1 MEPRPVKACPSAN
14 HHRFFTLLSPSS
26 DPAAAPLPWVLAGPI
41 LRQCTPTRWVCWL
54 AVREPV
60 RLRIGLQPGTEA
72 PHEYLLEPGG
82 PGCTLI
88 TAGQHLHYLLID
100 LALSPALSPD
110 VWVGYRMA
118 LQPLAPLETGAES
131 DQPGPPHLT
140 EASWIEHTEWA
151 PNLCHPGQA
160 SPGLVLPSRV
170 RSLLHGSCR
179 KPHHPAGDGLA
190 EADALLGT
198 LLAGEGASAPQA
210 LPLEAQPEWPSMLVM
225 TGDQIYTDD
234 VAGPLLHAIHQ
245 VVALLGL
252 PDEALPEGALPGVG
266 TAQALYQHPAGFYRR
281 ETLLPRHARQAEPP
295 QKFALN
301 DLLFGGVEKPVFT
314 TDSAHN
320 HLITLGE
327 VLAMYLLV
335 WSPELW
341 RFVDLS
347 PPPGL
352 DPALRTRYDQERTA
366 LENFVQGLP
375 AARRVMAHLP
385 TAMIFD
391 DHDIT
396 DDWNI
401 SREWEEVAY
410 GHPLSRR
417 VIGNALLGYCIHQ
430 GWGNRPEV
438 FTEPLLAA
446 VQDSLHAPGQ
456 AAHDHAIMQL
466 LGFGQWHYTWP
477 TEPPLVVLDCRTH
490 RWRSES
496 AARKPSG
503 LMDWEALTDLQQTLK
518 GLPAVLLVSPSPII
532 GVKLIETLQ
541 RVFTWLGHPLMVDA
555 ENWMAHPGAGHG
567 ILNILRHPRTPQHF
581 VVLSGDVHYSFVYDV
596 ELRTRG
602 RGRGRVAVRGPHI
615 WQICS
620 SGLRNAFPPRL
631 LDTLDVA
638 NRWLYSPRSPLNWFT
653 RRRHMRVIP
662 RKPEGIAHG
671 RRLLN
676 GSGVG
681 LVELDAQ
688 GVPWRIRELTE
699 GGRVV
704 GFTRREDESRWD

>member
-1 MEPRPVKACPSAN
+1 MPQTHVPGIPPE
-14 HHRFFTLLSPSS
+14 
-26 DPAAAPLPWVLAGPI
+26 APLPWVLAGPI

-54 AVREPV
+54 AVRERV
-60 RLRIGLQPGTEA
+60 RLRVRFHSGPPREFLLAPGE
-72 PHEYLLEPGG
+72 
-82 PGCTLI
+82 PGCTVLH
-88 TAGQHLHYLLID
+88 AGAHLHYVMLD
-100 LALSPALSPD
+100 LTLDPALPQG
-110 VWVGYRMA
+110 VWVGYEIA
-118 LQPLAPLETGAES
+118 LQPLEDPQAAWVDAAAATPDLCY
-131 DQPGPPHLT
+131 PG
-140 EASWIEHTEWA
+140 HTT
-151 PNLCHPGQA
+151 PGWM
-160 SPGLVLPSRV
+160 LPARV
-170 RSLLHGSCR
+170 HSLLHGSCR

-190 EADALLGT
+190 EADALLAT
-198 LLAGEGASAPQA
+198 LLAAQQGKRAAQGLQHEALQHEA
-210 LPLEAQPEWPSMLVM
+210 LPQWPSLLVM
-225 TGDQIYTDD
+225 TGDQIYADD
-234 VAGPLLHAIHQ
+234 VAGPMLHAIHQ

-252 PDEALPEGALPGVG
+252 PNEALPSGALPGIPD
-266 TAQALYQHPAGFYRR
+266 AQVLYRHPAGFYRR

-335 WSPELW
+335 WSPALW
-341 RFVDLS
+341 ALVDLS
-347 PPPGL
+347 APPGL
-352 DPALRTRYDQERTA
+352 DPALRARYDRERAA

-375 AARRVMAHLP
+375 AARRLMAHLP
-385 TAMIFD
+385 TAMVFD

-417 VIGNALLGYCIHQ
+417 VIGNALLGYLIGQ
-430 GWGNRPEV
+430 AWGNRPEV
-438 FTEPLLAA
+438 FTPPLLAA
-446 VQDSLHAPGQ
+446 VQASLQAPGQ
-456 AAHDHAIMQL
+456 PAHDEAITQL
-466 LGFGQWHYTWP
+466 LAFGQWHYTWP

-496 AARKPSG
+496 SPRKPSG

-532 GVKLIETLQ
+532 GVKLIEALQ
-541 RVFTWLGHPLMVDA
+541 RVFTWAGHPLMVDA

-567 ILNILRHPRTPQHF
+567 VLNILRHPRTPQHF

-596 ELRTRG
+596 ELRSRG
-602 RGRGRVAVRGPHI
+602 RGRSRTSARGPNI

-688 GVPWRIRELTE
+688 GVPWRIRELME

-704 GFTRREDESRWD
+704 GFTRRENESRWD